1 MPHLF
6 FLAASQVPITCIQ
19 NHYYYN
25 LFTTSQ
31 YKILGGWGGE
41 LLLGGEDPRA
51 PPPPLCMKPCI
62 IKVGRG
68 ELGVVETLGTNSL
81 YTDE

>member
-1 MPHLF
+1 MPHLG

-25 LFTTSQ
+25 SQ
-31 YKILGGWGGE
+31 YKILGGGGGGK
-41 LLLGGEDPRA
+41 LLLEGEDPSPP

-62 IKVGRG
+62 IKVGWG
-68 ELGVVETLGTNSL
+68 ELGVVETLGTNGL